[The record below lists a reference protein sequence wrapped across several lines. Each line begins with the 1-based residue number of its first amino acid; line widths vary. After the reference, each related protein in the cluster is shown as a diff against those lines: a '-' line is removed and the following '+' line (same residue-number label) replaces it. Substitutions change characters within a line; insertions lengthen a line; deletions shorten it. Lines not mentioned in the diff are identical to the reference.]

1 MEISRIFPEET
12 LKNLSYM
19 FARHKGVYQEKS
31 YNSIHSEPQHCIE
44 VSSLLHAPPAIPL
57 GKTPQ

>member
-1 MEISRIFPEET
+1 
-12 LKNLSYM
+12 M